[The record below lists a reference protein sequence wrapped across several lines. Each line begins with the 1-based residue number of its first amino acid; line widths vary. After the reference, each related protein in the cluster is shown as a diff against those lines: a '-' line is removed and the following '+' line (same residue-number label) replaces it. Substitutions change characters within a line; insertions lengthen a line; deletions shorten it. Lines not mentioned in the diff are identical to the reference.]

1 MTPSL
6 AVLATAA
13 GPPAL
18 IDPFAPTPEGI
29 WHGSGVTVRR
39 IADVRL
45 SSGRLRAHRES
56 GRLIVDHGLRAE
68 DLSDDLAST
77 IVTELAGLLGGQ
89 SDFEEVFTGVIR
101 STVDG
106 PAASWLTFYR
116 NSLTRLEAGVAD
128 FSPVHRYATE
138 LVCGTDVLD
147 LGSCFGFFP
156 LSLHARGIDV
166 LATDLSASTMGLL
179 ADMGVRLGRPVRT
192 LACAAQQV
200 PLPDGYAATVTALHL
215 IEHLRP
221 HAAAAVIDE
230 ALRLAR
236 RRVVVA
242 VPFEAEPMDCYG
254 HVQRF
259 GPADLD
265 TMANR
270 LRDQHPDITVTVA
283 EHHGGWLIAD
293 RR

>member
-1 MTPSL
+1 MTSSP
-6 AVLATAA
+6 AVLAAAAA
-13 GPPAL
+13 GSAV

-29 WHGSGVTVRR
+29 WHGDGVTVRR
-39 IADVRL
+39 SADMRL
-45 SSGRLRAHRES
+45 PVGRLRAQRDN

-77 IVTELAGLLGGQ
+77 IVTELTGLLGGQ
-89 SDFEEVFTGVIR
+89 SDFEQVFTGVIR

-116 NSLTRLEAGVAD
+116 NSLTRLETGVAD
-128 FSPVHRYATE
+128 FSPVHRYASE

-166 LATDLSASTMGLL
+166 LATDLSASTMELL
-179 ADMGVRLGRPVRT
+179 ADMGARLGRPVRT

-200 PLPDGYAATVTALHL
+200 PLPDGYASTVTALHL

-221 HAAAAVIDE
+221 HAAVAVIDE

-236 RRVVVA
+236 RRVIVA
-242 VPFEAEPMDCYG
+242 VPFEAEPTDCYG
-254 HVQRF
+254 HIQRF
-259 GPADLD
+259 GPADLN
-265 TMANR
+265 TLAHR
-270 LRDQHPDITVTVA
+270 LQNQHLDITVTVA

>member
-1 MTPSL
+1 MTTLL
-6 AVLATAA
+6 AVPANTA

-18 IDPFAPTPEGI
+18 IDPYAPTPEGS
-29 WHGSGVTVRR
+29 WYGTGVTVRR
-39 IADVRL
+39 SAEVRL
-45 SSGRLRAHRES
+45 AGGRLLAHRDN
-56 GRLIVDHGLRAE
+56 GRLIVEHGLRAE

-77 IVTELAGLLGGQ
+77 IVTDLTGLLRGL

-106 PAASWLTFYR
+106 AEASWLTFYR
-116 NSLTRLEAGVAD
+116 HSLTRLEAGVAD

-156 LSLHARGIDV
+156 LSLHARGIEV
-166 LATDLSASTMGLL
+166 LATDLSVSTMGLL
-179 ADMGVRLGRPVRT
+179 ADMAIRLGRPVPT

-200 PLPDGYAATVTALHL
+200 PLPDGYASTVTALHL
-215 IEHLRP
+215 IEHLPP
-221 HAAAAVIDE
+221 HTADAVIAE

-242 VPFEAEPMDCYG
+242 VPFEAEPTDCYG
-254 HVQRF
+254 HIQRF
-259 GPADLD
+259 GPADLL
-265 TMANR
+265 TMAHR
-270 LRDQHPDITVTVA
+270 LRDQHPDVTVTVA